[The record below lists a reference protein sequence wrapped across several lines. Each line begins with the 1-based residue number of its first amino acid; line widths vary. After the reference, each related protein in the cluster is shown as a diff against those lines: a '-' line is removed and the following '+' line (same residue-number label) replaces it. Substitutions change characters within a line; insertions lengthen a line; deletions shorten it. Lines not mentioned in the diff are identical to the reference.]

1 MTVRS
6 GDANM
11 QASRGISDQEQIPV
25 QAINLAAKLATFSEY
40 WQPRV
45 VGQFNGND
53 LMVVKVKGEFVW
65 HKHDDTDDF
74 FLVLNGRIDIQMR
87 DRIVALGPGEM
98 FVVPKGVEHRPV
110 AVEEAHVLLIEP
122 RGTPNT
128 GDAKTAV
135 ARKVI

>member
-1 MTVRS
+1 
-6 GDANM
+6 M
-11 QASRGISDQEQIPV
+11 QS
-25 QAINLAAKLATFSEY
+25 INLASKLSTFSEH

-65 HKHDDTDDF
+65 HKHEDTDDF
-74 FLVLNGRIDIQMR
+74 FLVLKGSLDIHLR
-87 DRIVALGPGEM
+87 DGVVTLGPGEM

-110 AVEEAHVLLIEP
+110 AAEEAHVLLIEP

-128 GDAKTAV
+128 GDAATAAV
-135 ARKVI
+135 RRVI